1 MKAKV
6 CNTHFMS
13 YQEVRVKVTPNTKKE
28 GVEELKDGRLAVS
41 VKADRKGGEANDRA
55 KIILAS
61 HFGAPLQ
68 NISIVSGHTNPTK
81 TVRIKK

>member
-1 MKAKV
+1 M
-6 CNTHFMS
+6 N

-55 KIILAS
+55 KTVLAS
-61 HFGAPLQ
+61 HFDVPLE
-68 NISIVSGHTNPTK
+68 NISIVSGHTSPTK
-81 TVRIKK
+81 TIRIKTTR